1 MSSKRAIGDVRP
13 SQVITTFGP
22 GAIVD
27 LQTLSVIVSGIDTW
41 SPQEELVIREP
52 RLERALRVNRFFQAE
67 PVSGGFGYRKGT
79 VPVSV
84 FPRYQVCSNPN
95 CATLS
100 EYRGLKYGYPSL
112 EDRTGKLIKEYGGDP
127 NVNHLCRYNDITQE
141 IECKAPNCSGR
152 GKGKRAPTVPAPFVV
167 ACPSGHIDDF
177 PWRAYVHRDAD
188 DSCRQRMQLV
198 YSGTTGSVSDIWVYC
213 ACGKKRSVSD
223 AFGENR
229 SLALGECLRKRPWL
243 GINNI
248 DPDECK
254 HAGQV
259 RAIQRGATN
268 GWFPL
273 VRSALSIKEA
283 ASPIG
288 QALKKCP
295 QYQVEK
301 IDSPEKL
308 QTLLDMKMFPALA
321 EFKAED
327 IWRTIEKARRNIEND
342 EIDLRLPEWNAFRD
356 IAGSNQGEQ
365 SDFFLEAGEVP
376 DFLADKVERI
386 VLARK
391 LLEVRAL
398 TSFTRIDY
406 ASGMD
411 DDDMGASRAPIYKEQ
426 QDWLP
431 AIEVRGE
438 GIFLELKE
446 EALIAWEAEPGV
458 QKRAAAIEQKYKEW
472 AAERGVDADDFPGA
486 RYVLLHSL
494 AHVLMRQLALDC
506 GYSESSV
513 RERIYSSTD
522 PERKMAGILLYT
534 ASADSEGSLGGLV
547 DLGTKERFPNL
558 MHNAL
563 ENAKRCSSDPLCAD
577 HQPDVHATINGAA
590 CHACVLAPETSCEAF
605 NRFLDRNFLV
615 PTMAYSDMA
624 YFKITGSS
632 HVC

>member
-27 LQTLSVIVSGIDTW
+27 LQTLSVIVAGIDGW
-41 SPQEELVIREP
+41 HLDEDLVIHEP
-52 RLERALRVNRFFQAE
+52 RLQRALKVKRFFSAE
-67 PVSGGFGYRKGT
+67 PASGNYFTKRGT
-79 VPVSV
+79 VPTFL
-84 FPRYQVCSNPN
+84 FPRYQVCTHPE

-100 EYRGLKYGYPSL
+100 EPGEELV
-112 EDRTGKLIKEYGGDP
+112 EY
-127 NVNHLCRYNDITQE
+127 NEKTQE
-141 IECKAPNCSGR
+141 MECKAPNCKGR
-152 GKGKRAPTVPAPFVV
+152 GKFRAPTIPAPFVV

-188 DSCRQRMQLV
+188 TNCKKRMRLV
-198 YSGTTGSVSDIWVYC
+198 YSGTTGSVSDIWIYC
-213 ACGKKRSVSD
+213 ACDAKRSVSD

-229 SLALGECLRKRPWL
+229 SLALGECTRKRPWL
-243 GINNI
+243 GIKNK
-248 DPDECK
+248 DPYECK
-254 HAGQV
+254 HAGQL

-295 QYQVEK
+295 QHQVEK
-301 IDSPEKL
+301 IDSQEKL
-308 QTLLDMKMFPALA
+308 QTLLELEMFPALA

-327 IWRTIEKARRNIEND
+327 IWQTLLKERGEIETD

-356 IAGSNQGEQ
+356 IEGSNQGDQ
-365 SDFFLEAGEVP
+365 SDFFLEAGDVP
-376 DFLADKVERI
+376 DFLADKVDRI

-411 DDDMGASRAPIYKEQ
+411 DDGMGASRAPIYKER

-431 AIEVRGE
+431 AVEVRGE

-446 EALIAWEAEPGV
+446 EALNAWEAEPAV
-458 QKRAAAIEQKYKEW
+458 QKRAAAIGQKYKEW

-547 DLGTKERFPNL
+547 ELGSKERFPNL
-558 MHNAL
+558 IHNAL

-624 YFKITGSS
+624 YFK
-632 HVC
+632 

>member
-41 SPQEELVIREP
+41 RPQEELVIREP
-52 RLERALRVNRFFQAE
+52 RLERALRVSRFFQAE
-67 PVSGGFGYRKGT
+67 PVSSGFGYKKGT

-100 EYRGLKYGYPSL
+100 EYKGLKYGYPSS
-112 EDRTGKLIKEYGGDP
+112 ENRTEKLKKEYGGDP
-127 NVNHLCRYNDITQE
+127 NFNHLCRYNDITQE

-177 PWRAYVHRDAD
+177 PWHAYVHRDAGD
-188 DSCRQRMQLV
+188 PCRQRMQLV

-229 SLALGECLRKRPWL
+229 SLALGECTRKRPWL
-243 GINNI
+243 GIKNK
-248 DPDECK
+248 DPHECK
-254 HAGQV
+254 HAGQL

-295 QYQVEK
+295 QHQIEK
-301 IDSPEKL
+301 IDSQEKL
-308 QTLLDMKMFPALA
+308 QTLLDMEMFPALT

-327 IWRTIEKARRNIEND
+327 IWQTLLKERGEIETD

-356 IAGSNQGEQ
+356 IEGSNQGDQ

-376 DFLADKVERI
+376 DFLAEKVDRI

-411 DDDMGASRAPIYKEQ
+411 DDGMGASRAPIYKER

-431 AIEVRGE
+431 AVEVRGE

-446 EALIAWEAEPGV
+446 EALTAWEEEPAV
-458 QKRAAAIEQKYKEW
+458 QKRAVAIEQKYKEW

-486 RYVLLHSL
+486 RYLLLHSL

-558 MHNAL
+558 IHNAL

-624 YFKITGSS
+624 YFE
-632 HVC
+632 

>member
-41 SPQEELVIREP
+41 QPQEELVIREP
-52 RLERALRVNRFFQAE
+52 RLERALRVSRFFQAE
-67 PVSGGFGYRKGT
+67 PVSSGFGYKKGT

-100 EYRGLKYGYPSL
+100 EYKGLKYGYPSS
-112 EDRTGKLIKEYGGDP
+112 ENRTEKLKKEYGGDP
-127 NVNHLCRYNDITQE
+127 NFNHLCRYNDITQE

-177 PWRAYVHRDAD
+177 PWHAYVHRDAGD
-188 DSCRQRMQLV
+188 PCRQRMQLV

-229 SLALGECLRKRPWL
+229 SLALGECTRKRPWL
-243 GINNI
+243 GIKNK
-248 DPDECK
+248 DPHECK
-254 HAGQV
+254 HAGQL

-295 QYQVEK
+295 QHQVEK
-301 IDSPEKL
+301 IDSQEKL
-308 QTLLDMKMFPALA
+308 QTLLDMEMFPALT

-327 IWRTIEKARRNIEND
+327 IWQTLLKERGEIETD
-342 EIDLRLPEWNAFRD
+342 EIDLRLPEWNAFRN
-356 IAGSNQGEQ
+356 IEGSNQGDQ
-365 SDFFLEAGEVP
+365 YDFFLEAGEVP
-376 DFLADKVERI
+376 DFLADKVDRI

-411 DDDMGASRAPIYKEQ
+411 DDGMGASRAPIYKER

-431 AIEVRGE
+431 AVEVRGE

-446 EALIAWEAEPGV
+446 EALTAWEKESAV

-558 MHNAL
+558 IHNAL

-605 NRFLDRNFLV
+605 NRFLDRNFLM
-615 PTMAYSDMA
+615 PTMAYSNMA
-624 YFKITGSS
+624 YFK
-632 HVC
+632 

>member
-1 MSSKRAIGDVRP
+1 MSSRRAIGDVRP

-41 SPQEELVIREP
+41 HPQEELVIREP
-52 RLERALRVNRFFQAE
+52 RLERALRVSRFFQAE
-67 PVSGGFGYRKGT
+67 PVSSGFGYKKGT
-79 VPVSV
+79 VPVSI

-100 EYRGLKYGYPSL
+100 EYKGLKYGYPSS
-112 EDRTGKLIKEYGGDP
+112 EDRTEKLKKEYGGDH
-127 NVNHLCRYNDITQE
+127 NFNHLCRYNDITQE

-177 PWRAYVHRDAD
+177 PWHAYVHRDAGD
-188 DSCRQRMQLV
+188 PCRQRMQLV

-229 SLALGECLRKRPWL
+229 SLALGECTRKRPWL
-243 GINNI
+243 GIKNK
-248 DPDECK
+248 DPHECK
-254 HAGQV
+254 HAGQL

-295 QYQVEK
+295 QHQVEK
-301 IDSPEKL
+301 IDSQEKL
-308 QTLLDMKMFPALA
+308 QTLLDMEMFPALT

-327 IWRTIEKARRNIEND
+327 IWQTLLKERGEIETD

-356 IAGSNQGEQ
+356 IEGSNQGDQ

-376 DFLADKVERI
+376 DFLTDKVDRI

-411 DDDMGASRAPIYKEQ
+411 DDGMGASRAPIYKER

-431 AIEVRGE
+431 AVEVRGE
-438 GIFLELKE
+438 GIFLELNEK
-446 EALIAWEAEPGV
+446 ALTAWEAEPAV

-558 MHNAL
+558 IHNAF

-615 PTMAYSDMA
+615 PTMAYSNMA
-624 YFKITGSS
+624 YFK
-632 HVC
+632 

>member
-27 LQTLSVIVSGIDTW
+27 LQTLSVIVAGIDGW
-41 SPQEELVIREP
+41 HLDEDLVIHEP
-52 RLERALRVNRFFQAE
+52 RLQRALKVKRFFSAE
-67 PVSGGFGYRKGT
+67 PASGNYFTKRGT
-79 VPVSV
+79 VPTFL
-84 FPRYQVCSNPN
+84 FPRYQVCTHPE

-100 EYRGLKYGYPSL
+100 EPGEELV
-112 EDRTGKLIKEYGGDP
+112 EY
-127 NVNHLCRYNDITQE
+127 NEKTQE
-141 IECKAPNCSGR
+141 IECKAPNCKGR
-152 GKGKRAPTVPAPFVV
+152 GKFRAPTIPAPFVV

-188 DSCRQRMQLV
+188 TNCKKRMRLV
-198 YSGTTGSVSDIWVYC
+198 YSGTTGSVSDIWIYC
-213 ACGKKRSVSD
+213 ACDAKRSVSD

-229 SLALGECLRKRPWL
+229 SLALGECTRKRPWL
-243 GINNI
+243 GIKNK
-248 DPDECK
+248 DPHECK
-254 HAGQV
+254 HAGQL

-295 QYQVEK
+295 QHQVEK

-308 QTLLDMKMFPALA
+308 QMLLDMEMFPALA

-327 IWRTIEKARRNIEND
+327 IWQTLLKERGVIETD
-342 EIDLRLPEWNAFRD
+342 EIDLRLPEWNAFRN
-356 IAGSNQGEQ
+356 IEGSNQGDQ

-376 DFLADKVERI
+376 DFLAEKVERI

-411 DDDMGASRAPIYKEQ
+411 DDGMGASRAPIYKER

-431 AIEVRGE
+431 AVEVRGE

-446 EALIAWEAEPGV
+446 EALTAWEAEPAV

-486 RYVLLHSL
+486 RYALLHSL

-547 DLGTKERFPNL
+547 DLGTKERLPNL
-558 MHNAL
+558 IHNAL

-624 YFKITGSS
+624 YFK
-632 HVC
+632 

>member
-27 LQTLSVIVSGIDTW
+27 LQTLSVIVAGIDGW
-41 SPQEELVIREP
+41 HLDEDLVIHEP
-52 RLERALRVNRFFQAE
+52 RLQRALKVKRFFSAE
-67 PVSGGFGYRKGT
+67 PASGNYFTKRGT
-79 VPVSV
+79 VPTFL
-84 FPRYQVCSNPN
+84 FPRYQVCTHPE

-100 EYRGLKYGYPSL
+100 EPGEELV
-112 EDRTGKLIKEYGGDP
+112 EY
-127 NVNHLCRYNDITQE
+127 NEKTQE
-141 IECKAPNCSGR
+141 MECKAPNCKGR
-152 GKGKRAPTVPAPFVV
+152 GKFRAPTIPAPFVV

-188 DSCRQRMQLV
+188 TNCKKRMRLV
-198 YSGTTGSVSDIWVYC
+198 YSGTTGSVSDIWIYC
-213 ACGKKRSVSD
+213 ACDAKRSVSD

-229 SLALGECLRKRPWL
+229 SLALGECTRKRPWL
-243 GINNI
+243 GIKNK
-248 DPDECK
+248 DPHECK
-254 HAGQV
+254 HAGQL

-295 QYQVEK
+295 QHQVEK
-301 IDSPEKL
+301 IDSQEKL
-308 QTLLDMKMFPALA
+308 QTLLELEMFPALT
-321 EFKAED
+321 EFKVED
-327 IWRTIEKARRNIEND
+327 IWQTLLKERGEIETD

-356 IAGSNQGEQ
+356 IDGSNQGDK

-376 DFLADKVERI
+376 DFLANKVKRI

-411 DDDMGASRAPIYKEQ
+411 DDGMGASRAPIYKER

-431 AIEVRGE
+431 AVEVRGE

-446 EALIAWEAEPGV
+446 EALTAWEAEPAV

-558 MHNAL
+558 IHNAL

-624 YFKITGSS
+624 YFK
-632 HVC
+632 

>member
-27 LQTLSVIVSGIDTW
+27 LETLTVIVAGIDGW
-41 SPQEELVIREP
+41 HLDEDLVIHEP
-52 RLERALRVNRFFQAE
+52 RLQRALKVKRFFSAE
-67 PVSGGFGYRKGT
+67 PASGNYFTKRGT
-79 VPVSV
+79 VPTFL
-84 FPRYQVCSNPN
+84 FPRYQVCTHPE

-100 EYRGLKYGYPSL
+100 EPGEELV
-112 EDRTGKLIKEYGGDP
+112 EY
-127 NVNHLCRYNDITQE
+127 NKKTQE
-141 IECKAPNCSGR
+141 MECKAPNCKGR
-152 GKGKRAPTVPAPFVV
+152 GKFRAPTIPAPFVV

-188 DSCRQRMQLV
+188 TSCKKRMRLV
-198 YSGTTGSVSDIWVYC
+198 YSGTTGSVSDIWIYC
-213 ACGKKRSVSD
+213 ACDAKRSVSD

-229 SLALGECLRKRPWL
+229 SLALGECTRKRPWL
-243 GINNI
+243 GIKNK
-248 DPDECK
+248 DPHECK
-254 HAGQV
+254 HAGQL

-295 QYQVEK
+295 QHQVEK
-301 IDSPEKL
+301 IDSQEKL
-308 QTLLDMKMFPALA
+308 QTLLDMEMFPALA
-321 EFKAED
+321 GFKAED
-327 IWRTIEKARRNIEND
+327 IWQTLLKERGEIETD

-356 IAGSNQGEQ
+356 IEGSNQGDQ

-376 DFLADKVERI
+376 DFLADKIDRI

-411 DDDMGASRAPIYKEQ
+411 DDGMGASRAPIYKER

-431 AIEVRGE
+431 AVEVRGE

-446 EALIAWEAEPGV
+446 EALTAWEAEPAV

-472 AAERGVDADDFPGA
+472 AAERGVNANDFPGA

-494 AHVLMRQLALDC
+494 AHILMRQLALDC

-522 PERKMAGILLYT
+522 PDRKMAGILLYT

-547 DLGTKERFPNL
+547 DLGTKERLPNL
-558 MHNAL
+558 IHNAL

-624 YFKITGSS
+624 YFK
-632 HVC
+632 

>member
-27 LQTLSVIVSGIDTW
+27 LQTLSVIVAGIDGW
-41 SPQEELVIREP
+41 HVDEDLVIHEP
-52 RLERALRVNRFFQAE
+52 RLQRALKVKRFFSAE
-67 PVSGGFGYRKGT
+67 PASGNYFTKRGT
-79 VPVSV
+79 VPTFL
-84 FPRYQVCSNPN
+84 FPRYQVCTHPE

-100 EYRGLKYGYPSL
+100 EPGEELV
-112 EDRTGKLIKEYGGDP
+112 EY
-127 NVNHLCRYNDITQE
+127 NEKTQE
-141 IECKAPNCSGR
+141 MECKAPNCKGR
-152 GKGKRAPTVPAPFVV
+152 GKFRAPTIPAPFVV

-188 DSCRQRMQLV
+188 TNCKKRMRLV
-198 YSGTTGSVSDIWVYC
+198 YSGTTGSVSDIWIYC
-213 ACGKKRSVSD
+213 ACDAKRSVSD

-229 SLALGECLRKRPWL
+229 SLALGECTRKRPWL
-243 GINNI
+243 GIKNK
-248 DPDECK
+248 DPHECK
-254 HAGQV
+254 HAGQL

-295 QYQVEK
+295 QHQVEK
-301 IDSPEKL
+301 IDSQEKL
-308 QTLLDMKMFPALA
+308 QTLLDMEMFPALA
-321 EFKAED
+321 GFKAED
-327 IWRTIEKARRNIEND
+327 IWQTLLKERGEIETD

-356 IAGSNQGEQ
+356 IEGSNQGDQ

-376 DFLADKVERI
+376 DFLAGKVDRI

-411 DDDMGASRAPIYKEQ
+411 DDGMGASRAPIYKER

-431 AIEVRGE
+431 AVEVRGE

-446 EALIAWEAEPGV
+446 EALATWEAEPAV
-458 QKRAAAIEQKYKEW
+458 KKRAAAIEQKYKEW

-547 DLGTKERFPNL
+547 DLGTKERLPNL
-558 MHNAL
+558 IYNAL

-624 YFKITGSS
+624 YFK
-632 HVC
+632 

>member
-27 LQTLSVIVSGIDTW
+27 LQTLSVIVAGIDGW
-41 SPQEELVIREP
+41 HLDEDLVIHEP
-52 RLERALRVNRFFQAE
+52 RLQRALKVKRFFSAE
-67 PVSGGFGYRKGT
+67 PASGNYFTKRGT
-79 VPVSV
+79 VPTFL
-84 FPRYQVCSNPN
+84 FPRYQVCTHPE

-100 EYRGLKYGYPSL
+100 EPGEELV
-112 EDRTGKLIKEYGGDP
+112 EY
-127 NVNHLCRYNDITQE
+127 NEKTQE
-141 IECKAPNCSGR
+141 MECKAPNCKGR
-152 GKGKRAPTVPAPFVV
+152 GKFRAPTIPAPFVV

-188 DSCRQRMQLV
+188 TNCKKRMRLV
-198 YSGTTGSVSDIWVYC
+198 YSGTTGSVSDIWIYC
-213 ACGKKRSVSD
+213 ACDAKRSVSD

-229 SLALGECLRKRPWL
+229 SLALGECTRKRPWL
-243 GINNI
+243 GIKNK
-248 DPDECK
+248 DPHECK
-254 HAGQV
+254 HSGQL

-295 QYQVEK
+295 QHQVEK
-301 IDSPEKL
+301 IDSQEKL
-308 QTLLDMKMFPALA
+308 QTLLDMEMFPALT

-327 IWRTIEKARRNIEND
+327 IWQTLLKERGEIETD

-356 IAGSNQGEQ
+356 IEGSNQGDQ

-376 DFLADKVERI
+376 DFLADKVDRI

-411 DDDMGASRAPIYKEQ
+411 DDGMGASRAPIYKER

-431 AIEVRGE
+431 AVEVRGE

-446 EALIAWEAEPGV
+446 EALNAWEAEPAV

-494 AHVLMRQLALDC
+494 AHVLMRQMALDC

-522 PERKMAGILLYT
+522 PDRKMAGILLYT

-547 DLGTKERFPNL
+547 DLGTRERFPNL
-558 MHNAL
+558 IHNAL

-624 YFKITGSS
+624 YFK
-632 HVC
+632 

>member
-27 LQTLSVIVSGIDTW
+27 LQTLSVIVAGIDGW
-41 SPQEELVIREP
+41 HLDEDLVIHEP
-52 RLERALRVNRFFQAE
+52 RLQRALKVKRFFSAE
-67 PVSGGFGYRKGT
+67 PASGNYFTKRGT
-79 VPVSV
+79 VPTFL
-84 FPRYQVCSNPN
+84 FPRHQVCTHPE

-100 EYRGLKYGYPSL
+100 EPGEELV
-112 EDRTGKLIKEYGGDP
+112 EY
-127 NVNHLCRYNDITQE
+127 NEKTQE
-141 IECKAPNCSGR
+141 MECKAPNCKGR
-152 GKGKRAPTVPAPFVV
+152 GKFRAPTIPAPFVV

-188 DSCRQRMQLV
+188 TNCKKRMRLV
-198 YSGTTGSVSDIWVYC
+198 YSGTTGSVSDIWIYC
-213 ACGKKRSVSD
+213 ACDAKRSVSD

-229 SLALGECLRKRPWL
+229 SLALGECTRKRPWL
-243 GINNI
+243 GIKNK
-248 DPDECK
+248 DPHECK
-254 HAGQV
+254 HAGQL

-295 QYQVEK
+295 QHQVEK
-301 IDSPEKL
+301 IDSQEKL
-308 QTLLDMKMFPALA
+308 QTLLDMEMFPALS

-327 IWRTIEKARRNIEND
+327 IWQTLLKERGEIETD

-356 IAGSNQGEQ
+356 IEGSNQGDQ

-411 DDDMGASRAPIYKEQ
+411 DDGMGASRAPIYKER

-431 AIEVRGE
+431 AVEVRGE

-446 EALIAWEAEPGV
+446 DALTAWEAEPAV
-458 QKRAAAIEQKYKEW
+458 QRRAAAIEQKYKEW

-558 MHNAL
+558 IHNAL

-624 YFKITGSS
+624 YFN
-632 HVC
+632 

>member
-327 IWRTIEKARRNIEND
+327 IWQTLLKERGEIETD

-356 IAGSNQGEQ
+356 IKGSNQGDQ

-411 DDDMGASRAPIYKEQ
+411 DDGMGASRAPIYKER

-431 AIEVRGE
+431 AVEVRGE

-446 EALIAWEAEPGV
+446 EALNAWEAEPSV

-522 PERKMAGILLYT
+522 PDRKMAGILLYT

-558 MHNAL
+558 IHNAL

-624 YFKITGSS
+624 YFK
-632 HVC
+632 

>member
-27 LQTLSVIVSGIDTW
+27 LQTLSVIVAGIDGW
-41 SPQEELVIREP
+41 HLDEDLVIHEP
-52 RLERALRVNRFFQAE
+52 RLQRALKVKRFFSAE
-67 PVSGGFGYRKGT
+67 PASGNYFTKRGT
-79 VPVSV
+79 VPTFL
-84 FPRYQVCSNPN
+84 FPRYQVCTHPE

-100 EYRGLKYGYPSL
+100 EPGEELV
-112 EDRTGKLIKEYGGDP
+112 EY
-127 NVNHLCRYNDITQE
+127 NEKTQE
-141 IECKAPNCSGR
+141 MECKAPNCKGR
-152 GKGKRAPTVPAPFVV
+152 GKFRAPTIPAPFVV

-188 DSCRQRMQLV
+188 TNCKKRMRLV
-198 YSGTTGSVSDIWVYC
+198 YSGTTGSVSDIWIYC
-213 ACGKKRSVSD
+213 ACDAKRSVSD

-229 SLALGECLRKRPWL
+229 SLALGECTRKRPWL
-243 GINNI
+243 GIKNK
-248 DPDECK
+248 DPHECK
-254 HAGQV
+254 HAGQL

-295 QYQVEK
+295 QHQVEK
-301 IDSPEKL
+301 IDSQEKL
-308 QTLLDMKMFPALA
+308 QTLLELEMFPALA

-327 IWRTIEKARRNIEND
+327 IWQTLLKERGEIETD

-356 IAGSNQGEQ
+356 IEGSNQGDQ
-365 SDFFLEAGEVP
+365 SDFFLEAGDVP
-376 DFLADKVERI
+376 DFLADKVDRI

-411 DDDMGASRAPIYKEQ
+411 DDGMGASRAPIYKER

-431 AIEVRGE
+431 AVEVRGE

-446 EALIAWEAEPGV
+446 EALNAWEAEPAV

-547 DLGTKERFPNL
+547 ELGSKERFPNL
-558 MHNAL
+558 IHNAL

-624 YFKITGSS
+624 YFK
-632 HVC
+632 

>member
-27 LQTLSVIVSGIDTW
+27 LQTLSVIVAGIDGW
-41 SPQEELVIREP
+41 HLDEDLVIHEP
-52 RLERALRVNRFFQAE
+52 RLQRALKVKRFFSAEQA
-67 PVSGGFGYRKGT
+67 SGNYFTKRGT
-79 VPVSV
+79 VPTFL
-84 FPRYQVCSNPN
+84 FPRYQVCTHSE

-100 EYRGLKYGYPSL
+100 EPGEELV
-112 EDRTGKLIKEYGGDP
+112 EY
-127 NVNHLCRYNDITQE
+127 NEKTQE
-141 IECKAPNCSGR
+141 MECKAPNCKGR
-152 GKGKRAPTVPAPFVV
+152 GKFRAPTIPAPFVV

-188 DSCRQRMQLV
+188 TNCKKRMRLV

-213 ACGKKRSVSD
+213 ACDAKRSVSD
-223 AFGENR
+223 AFGER
-229 SLALGECLRKRPWL
+229 RDVALGECTRKRPWL
-243 GINNI
+243 GIKNK
-248 DPDECK
+248 DPYECK
-254 HAGQV
+254 HAGQL

-295 QYQVEK
+295 QHQVEK
-301 IDSPEKL
+301 IDSQEKL
-308 QTLLDMKMFPALA
+308 QTLLELEMFPALA

-327 IWRTIEKARRNIEND
+327 IWQTLLKERGEIETD

-356 IAGSNQGEQ
+356 IEGSNQGDQ

-376 DFLADKVERI
+376 DFLADKVDRI

-411 DDDMGASRAPIYKEQ
+411 DDGMGASRAPIYKER

-431 AIEVRGE
+431 AVEVRGE

-446 EALIAWEAEPGV
+446 EALAAWEAEPAV
-458 QKRAAAIEQKYKEW
+458 QMRAAAIEQKYKEW

-486 RYVLLHSL
+486 RYVLMHSL

-547 DLGTKERFPNL
+547 DLGTKERLPNL
-558 MHNAL
+558 IYNAL

-624 YFKITGSS
+624 YFK
-632 HVC
+632 

>member
-27 LQTLSVIVSGIDTW
+27 LQTLSVIVAGIDGW
-41 SPQEELVIREP
+41 HLDEDLVIHEP
-52 RLERALRVNRFFQAE
+52 RLQRALKVKRFFSAE
-67 PVSGGFGYRKGT
+67 PASGNYFTKRGT
-79 VPVSV
+79 VPTFL
-84 FPRYQVCSNPN
+84 FPRYQVCTHPE

-100 EYRGLKYGYPSL
+100 EPSEEL
-112 EDRTGKLIKEYGGDP
+112 VEY
-127 NVNHLCRYNDITQE
+127 NEKTQE
-141 IECKAPNCSGR
+141 MECKAPNCKGR
-152 GKGKRAPTVPAPFVV
+152 GKFRAPTIPAPFVV

-188 DSCRQRMQLV
+188 TNCKKRMRLV
-198 YSGTTGSVSDIWVYC
+198 YSGTTGSVSDIWIYC
-213 ACGKKRSVSD
+213 ACDAKRSVSD

-229 SLALGECLRKRPWL
+229 SLALGECTRKRPWL
-243 GINNI
+243 GIKNK
-248 DPDECK
+248 DPHECK
-254 HAGQV
+254 HVGQL

-295 QYQVEK
+295 QHQVEK
-301 IDSPEKL
+301 IDSQEKL
-308 QTLLDMKMFPALA
+308 QTLLDMEMFPALA

-327 IWRTIEKARRNIEND
+327 IWQTLLKERGEIETD

-356 IAGSNQGEQ
+356 IEGSNQGDQ

-376 DFLADKVERI
+376 DVLADKVERI

-411 DDDMGASRAPIYKEQ
+411 DDGMGASRAPIYKER

-431 AIEVRGE
+431 AVEVRGE

-446 EALIAWEAEPGV
+446 EVLTAWETKPSV
-458 QKRAAAIEQKYKEW
+458 QTRAAAIERKYKEW

-558 MHNAL
+558 IHNAL

-624 YFKITGSS
+624 YFK
-632 HVC
+632 

>member
-27 LQTLSVIVSGIDTW
+27 LQTLSVIVAGIDGW
-41 SPQEELVIREP
+41 RLDENLVIHEP
-52 RLERALRVNRFFQAE
+52 RLQRALKVKRFFSAE
-67 PVSGGFGYRKGT
+67 PASGSYFTKQGT
-79 VPVSV
+79 VPTFL
-84 FPRYQVCSNPN
+84 FPRYQVCTHPE

-100 EYRGLKYGYPSL
+100 EPSEEL
-112 EDRTGKLIKEYGGDP
+112 VEY
-127 NVNHLCRYNDITQE
+127 NEKTQE
-141 IECKAPNCSGR
+141 MECKAPNCKGR
-152 GKGKRAPTVPAPFVV
+152 GKYRAPTIPAPFVV

-177 PWRAYVHRDAD
+177 PWRAYVHRDANT
-188 DSCRQRMQLV
+188 SCKKRMRLV
-198 YSGTTGSVSDIWVYC
+198 YSGTTGSVSDIWIYC
-213 ACGKKRSVSD
+213 ACDAKRSVSD

-229 SLALGECLRKRPWL
+229 SLALGECTRKRPWL
-243 GINNI
+243 GIKNK
-248 DPDECK
+248 DPHDCK

-283 ASPIG
+283 ASAIG

-295 QYQVEK
+295 QHQVEK

-308 QTLLDMKMFPALA
+308 KTLLELEMFPTLA

-327 IWRTIEKARRNIEND
+327 IWQTLLKERGEVETD

-356 IAGSNQGEQ
+356 IEGSNQGDQ

-376 DFLADKVERI
+376 DFLTDKIERI

-411 DDDMGASRAPIYKEQ
+411 DDGMGASRAPIYKDR

-431 AIEVRGE
+431 AVEVRGE
-438 GIFLELKE
+438 GVFIELKE
-446 EALIAWEAEPGV
+446 EALVHWEAAPAV
-458 QKRAAAIEQKYKEW
+458 RKRASAIEQKYKEW
-472 AAERGVDADDFPGA
+472 AAERGVNADDFPGS

-494 AHVLMRQLALDC
+494 AHILMRQLSLDC
-506 GYSESSV
+506 GYSESAV
-513 RERIYSSTD
+513 RERIYSSAD
-522 PERKMAGILLYT
+522 PQRKMAGILLYT

-547 DLGTKERFPNL
+547 DLGTKDRFPNL
-558 MHNAL
+558 IHSAL

-590 CHACVLAPETSCEAF
+590 CHACLLAPETSCEAF

-615 PTMAYSDMA
+615 PTMAHSDMA
-624 YFKITGSS
+624 YFK
-632 HVC
+632 

>member
-22 GAIVD
+22 GAVVD
-27 LQTLSVIVSGIDTW
+27 LQTLSVIVSGIDGW
-41 SPQEELVIREP
+41 HPQEELVIREH
-52 RLERALRVNRFFQAE
+52 RLERALRVKRFFQAE
-67 PVSGGFGYRKGT
+67 PASGGFGFKKGT
-79 VPVSV
+79 VPASV
-84 FPRYQVCSNPN
+84 FPRYQVCSNPD

-100 EYRGLKYGYPSL
+100 EYRGLKYGYPSS
-112 EDRTGKLIKEYGGDP
+112 EDRTEKLKKEYGGDSDYS
-127 NVNHLCRYNDITQE
+127 HLCRFNEFTQE
-141 IECKAPNCSGR
+141 MECKAPNCKGR
-152 GKGKRAPTVPAPFVV
+152 GKFRAPTIPAPFVV

-188 DSCRQRMQLV
+188 TNCKKRMRLV
-198 YSGTTGSVSDIWVYC
+198 YSGTTGSVSDIWIYC
-213 ACGKKRSVSD
+213 ACDAKRSVSD

-229 SLALGECLRKRPWL
+229 SLALGECTRKRPWL
-243 GINNI
+243 GIKNK
-248 DPDECK
+248 DPHECK
-254 HAGQV
+254 HAGQL

-295 QYQVEK
+295 QHQVEK
-301 IDSPEKL
+301 IDSQEKL
-308 QTLLDMKMFPALA
+308 QTLLDLEMFPTLA
-321 EFKAED
+321 EFKAEE
-327 IWRTIEKARRNIEND
+327 IWQTLLKERGEIETD

-356 IAGSNQGEQ
+356 IEGSNQGDQ

-376 DFLADKVERI
+376 DFLADKVDRI

-411 DDDMGASRAPIYKEQ
+411 DDGMGASRAPIYKER

-431 AIEVRGE
+431 AVEVRGE

-446 EALIAWEAEPGV
+446 EALTAWEAEPAV

-547 DLGTKERFPNL
+547 DLGTKERLPNL
-558 MHNAL
+558 IHNAL

-624 YFKITGSS
+624 YFK
-632 HVC
+632 

>member
-22 GAIVD
+22 GSIVD
-27 LQTLSVIVSGIDTW
+27 LQTLSVIVAGIDGW
-41 SPQEELVIREP
+41 RLDEDQVIHEP
-52 RLERALRVNRFFQAE
+52 RLQRALKVKRFFSAE
-67 PVSGGFGYRKGT
+67 PASGNFFTKRGT
-79 VPVSV
+79 VPTFL
-84 FPRYQVCSNPN
+84 FPRYQVCTHPE

-100 EYRGLKYGYPSL
+100 EPGEGLV
-112 EDRTGKLIKEYGGDP
+112 EY
-127 NVNHLCRYNDITQE
+127 NEKSQE
-141 IECKAPNCSGR
+141 MECKAPNCKGR
-152 GKGKRAPTVPAPFVV
+152 GRFRAPTVPAPFVV

-188 DSCRQRMQLV
+188 TNCKKRMRLV
-198 YSGTTGSVSDIWVYC
+198 YSGNTGSVSDIWIYC
-213 ACGKKRSVSD
+213 ACDAKRSVSD

-229 SLALGECLRKRPWL
+229 SLALGECTRKRPWL
-243 GINNI
+243 GIKNK
-248 DPDECK
+248 DPHECS

-295 QYQVEK
+295 QHQVEK
-301 IDSPEKL
+301 IDSLAKL
-308 QTLLDMKMFPALA
+308 QTLLDMEMFPALA
-321 EFKAED
+321 EFKADD
-327 IWRTIEKARRNIEND
+327 IWQTLLKERGEIETD

-356 IAGSNQGEQ
+356 IEGSNQGDQ

-376 DFLADKVERI
+376 DFLTDKIERI

-411 DDDMGASRAPIYKEQ
+411 DDGMGASRAPIYKER

-431 AIEVRGE
+431 AVEVRGK
-438 GIFLELKE
+438 GIFIELKE
-446 EALIAWEAEPGV
+446 EALANWEAEPAV
-458 QKRAAAIEQKYKEW
+458 KKRAAAIEQKYKEW
-472 AAERGVDADDFPGA
+472 ASERGVDADDFPGA

-558 MHNAL
+558 IHGAL
-563 ENAKRCSSDPLCAD
+563 QNAKRCSSDPLCAD

-615 PTMAYSDMA
+615 PTMAYDDMA
-624 YFKITGSS
+624 YFK
-632 HVC
+632 

>member
-27 LQTLSVIVSGIDTW
+27 LQTLSVIVAGIDGW
-41 SPQEELVIREP
+41 HVDEDLVIHEP
-52 RLERALRVNRFFQAE
+52 RLQRALKVKRFFSAE
-67 PVSGGFGYRKGT
+67 PASGNYFTKRGT
-79 VPVSV
+79 VPTFL
-84 FPRYQVCSNPN
+84 FPRYQVCTHPE

-100 EYRGLKYGYPSL
+100 EPGEELV
-112 EDRTGKLIKEYGGDP
+112 EY
-127 NVNHLCRYNDITQE
+127 NEKIQE
-141 IECKAPNCSGR
+141 MECKAPNCKGR
-152 GKGKRAPTVPAPFVV
+152 GKFRAPTIPAPFVV

-188 DSCRQRMQLV
+188 TNCKKRMRLV
-198 YSGTTGSVSDIWVYC
+198 YSGTTGSVSDIWIYC
-213 ACGKKRSVSD
+213 ACDAKRSVSD

-229 SLALGECLRKRPWL
+229 SLALGECTRKRPWL
-243 GINNI
+243 GIKNK
-248 DPDECK
+248 DPHECK
-254 HAGQV
+254 HAGQL

-295 QYQVEK
+295 QHQVEK
-301 IDSPEKL
+301 IDSQEKL
-308 QTLLDMKMFPALA
+308 QTLLELEMFPVLA

-327 IWRTIEKARRNIEND
+327 IWQTLLKERGEIETD

-356 IAGSNQGEQ
+356 IEGSNQGDQ

-376 DFLADKVERI
+376 DFLADKVDRI

-411 DDDMGASRAPIYKEQ
+411 DDGLGASRAPIYKER

-431 AIEVRGE
+431 AVEVRGE

-446 EALIAWEAEPGV
+446 EALNAWEAEPAV

-513 RERIYSSTD
+513 RERIYSSTA

-558 MHNAL
+558 IHNAL

-624 YFKITGSS
+624 YFK
-632 HVC
+632 

>member
-27 LQTLSVIVSGIDTW
+27 LQTLSVIVAGIDGW
-41 SPQEELVIREP
+41 HLDEDLVIHEP
-52 RLERALRVNRFFQAE
+52 RLQRALKVKRFFSAE
-67 PVSGGFGYRKGT
+67 PASGNYFTKRGT
-79 VPVSV
+79 VPTFL
-84 FPRYQVCSNPN
+84 FPRYQVCTHPE

-100 EYRGLKYGYPSL
+100 EPGEELV
-112 EDRTGKLIKEYGGDP
+112 EY
-127 NVNHLCRYNDITQE
+127 NEKTQE
-141 IECKAPNCSGR
+141 MECKAPNCKGR
-152 GKGKRAPTVPAPFVV
+152 GKFRAPTIPAPFVV

-188 DSCRQRMQLV
+188 TNCKKRMRLV
-198 YSGTTGSVSDIWVYC
+198 YSGTTGSVSDIWIYC
-213 ACGKKRSVSD
+213 ACDAKRSVSD

-229 SLALGECLRKRPWL
+229 SLALGECTRKRPWL
-243 GINNI
+243 GIKNK
-248 DPDECK
+248 DPHECK
-254 HAGQV
+254 HAGQL

-295 QYQVEK
+295 QHQVEK
-301 IDSPEKL
+301 IDSQEKL
-308 QTLLDMKMFPALA
+308 QTLLDMEMFPALA

-327 IWRTIEKARRNIEND
+327 IWQTLLKERGEIETD

-356 IAGSNQGEQ
+356 IEGSNQGDQ
-365 SDFFLEAGEVP
+365 SDFFLEVGEVP

-411 DDDMGASRAPIYKEQ
+411 DDGMGASRAPIYKER

-431 AIEVRGE
+431 AVEVRGE
-438 GIFLELKE
+438 GIFIELKE
-446 EALIAWEAEPGV
+446 EALIAWEAEPAV
-458 QKRAAAIEQKYKEW
+458 QRCAAAIEQKYKEW

-558 MHNAL
+558 IHNAL

-624 YFKITGSS
+624 YFK
-632 HVC
+632 

>member
-308 QTLLDMKMFPALA
+308 QTLLDMNMFPALA

-327 IWRTIEKARRNIEND
+327 IWRTIEKARGNIEND

-411 DDDMGASRAPIYKEQ
+411 DDGMGASRAPIYKEQ

-472 AAERGVDADDFPGA
+472 AAERGVDSDDFPGA

-558 MHNAL
+558 IHNAL

-624 YFKITGSS
+624 YFK
-632 HVC
+632 

>member
-27 LQTLSVIVSGIDTW
+27 LQTLSVIVAGIDGW
-41 SPQEELVIREP
+41 HLDEDRVIHEP
-52 RLERALRVNRFFQAE
+52 RLQRALKVKRFFSAE
-67 PVSGGFGYRKGT
+67 PASGNYFTKRGT
-79 VPVSV
+79 VPTFL
-84 FPRYQVCSNPN
+84 FPRYQVCTNPE

-100 EYRGLKYGYPSL
+100 EPGEELVGYN
-112 EDRTGKLIKEYGGDP
+112 EK
-127 NVNHLCRYNDITQE
+127 TQE
-141 IECKAPNCSGR
+141 MECKAPNCKGR
-152 GKGKRAPTVPAPFVV
+152 GKFRAPTIPAPFVV
-167 ACPSGHIDDF
+167 ACASGHIDEF

-188 DSCRQRMQLV
+188 TNCKKRLRLV
-198 YSGTTGSVSDIWVYC
+198 YSGTTGSVSDIWIYC
-213 ACGKKRSVSD
+213 ACDAKRSVSE

-229 SLALGECLRKRPWL
+229 SLVLGECSRKRPWL
-243 GINNI
+243 GIKNK
-248 DPDECK
+248 DPHECK

-295 QYQVEK
+295 QHQVEK

-308 QTLLDMKMFPALA
+308 QMLLDMEMFPALA

-327 IWRTIEKARRNIEND
+327 IWQTLLKERGVIETD

-356 IAGSNQGEQ
+356 IEGSNQGDQ

-376 DFLADKVERI
+376 DFLAEKVERV

-411 DDDMGASRAPIYKEQ
+411 DDGMGASRAPIYKER

-431 AIEVRGE
+431 AVEVRGE
-438 GIFLELKE
+438 GVFFELKE
-446 EALIAWEAEPGV
+446 NALTAWEAKPAV
-458 QKRAAAIEQKYKEW
+458 QRRAAAIEQKYKEW
-472 AAERGVDADDFPGA
+472 AAERGVEADDFPGA

-506 GYSESSV
+506 GYSGSSV

-547 DLGTKERFPNL
+547 DLGAKERFPDLINS
-558 MHNAL
+558 AL

-624 YFKITGSS
+624 YFK
-632 HVC
+632 

>member
-27 LQTLSVIVSGIDTW
+27 LQTLSVIVAGIDGW
-41 SPQEELVIREP
+41 HLDEELVIHEP
-52 RLERALRVNRFFQAE
+52 RLQRALKVKRFFSAE
-67 PVSGGFGYRKGT
+67 PASGNYFTKRGT
-79 VPVSV
+79 VPTFL
-84 FPRYQVCSNPN
+84 FPRYQVCTHPE

-100 EYRGLKYGYPSL
+100 EPGEELV
-112 EDRTGKLIKEYGGDP
+112 EY
-127 NVNHLCRYNDITQE
+127 NEKTQE
-141 IECKAPNCSGR
+141 MECKAPNCKGR
-152 GKGKRAPTVPAPFVV
+152 GKFRAPTIPAPFVV

-188 DSCRQRMQLV
+188 TNCKKRMRLV
-198 YSGTTGSVSDIWVYC
+198 YSGTTGSVSDIWIYC
-213 ACGKKRSVSD
+213 ACDAKRSVSD

-229 SLALGECLRKRPWL
+229 SLALGECTRKRPWL
-243 GINNI
+243 GIKNK
-248 DPDECK
+248 DPHECK
-254 HAGQV
+254 HAGQL

-295 QYQVEK
+295 QHQVEK
-301 IDSPEKL
+301 IDSQEKL
-308 QTLLDMKMFPALA
+308 QTLLDMEMFPALA

-327 IWRTIEKARRNIEND
+327 IWQTLLKERGEIETD

-356 IAGSNQGEQ
+356 IEGSNQGDQ

-411 DDDMGASRAPIYKEQ
+411 DDGMGASRAPIYKER

-431 AIEVRGE
+431 AVEVRGE
-438 GIFLELKE
+438 GVFLELKE
-446 EALIAWEAEPGV
+446 EALTVWEAEPAV
-458 QKRAAAIEQKYKEW
+458 QKRAAAIEKKYKEW

-558 MHNAL
+558 IHNAL

-624 YFKITGSS
+624 YFK
-632 HVC
+632 

>member
-27 LQTLSVIVSGIDTW
+27 LQTLSVIVAGIDGW
-41 SPQEELVIREP
+41 HLDEDLVIHEP
-52 RLERALRVNRFFQAE
+52 RLQRALKVKRFFSAE
-67 PVSGGFGYRKGT
+67 PASGNYFTKRGT
-79 VPVSV
+79 VPTFI
-84 FPRYQVCSNPN
+84 FPRYQVCTHPE

-100 EYRGLKYGYPSL
+100 EAGEELV
-112 EDRTGKLIKEYGGDP
+112 EY
-127 NVNHLCRYNDITQE
+127 NEKTQE
-141 IECKAPNCSGR
+141 MECKAPNCKGR
-152 GKGKRAPTVPAPFVV
+152 GKFRAPTIPAPFVV

-188 DSCRQRMQLV
+188 TNCKKRMRLV
-198 YSGTTGSVSDIWVYC
+198 YSGTTGSVSDIWIYC
-213 ACGKKRSVSD
+213 ACDAKRSVSD

-229 SLALGECLRKRPWL
+229 SLALGECTRKRPWL
-243 GINNI
+243 GIKNK
-248 DPDECK
+248 DPHECK
-254 HAGQV
+254 HAGQL

-295 QYQVEK
+295 QHQVEK
-301 IDSPEKL
+301 IDSQEKL
-308 QTLLDMKMFPALA
+308 QTLLELEMFPALA

-327 IWRTIEKARRNIEND
+327 IWQTLLKERGEIETD

-356 IAGSNQGEQ
+356 IEGSNQGDQ

-376 DFLADKVERI
+376 DFLADKVDRI

-411 DDDMGASRAPIYKEQ
+411 DDGMGASRAPIYKER

-431 AIEVRGE
+431 AVEVRGE

-446 EALIAWEAEPGV
+446 QALTAWEAEPAV

-472 AAERGVDADDFPGA
+472 AAERGVDANDFPGA

-547 DLGTKERFPNL
+547 DLGTKERFPGLINS
-558 MHNAL
+558 AL

-615 PTMAYSDMA
+615 PTMAYNDMA
-624 YFKITGSS
+624 YFK
-632 HVC
+632 

>member
-27 LQTLSVIVSGIDTW
+27 LQTLSVIVAGIDGW
-41 SPQEELVIREP
+41 HVDEDLVIHEP
-52 RLERALRVNRFFQAE
+52 RLQRALKVKRFFSAE
-67 PVSGGFGYRKGT
+67 PASGNYFTKRGT
-79 VPVSV
+79 VPTFL
-84 FPRYQVCSNPN
+84 FPRYQVCTHPE

-100 EYRGLKYGYPSL
+100 EPGEELV
-112 EDRTGKLIKEYGGDP
+112 EY
-127 NVNHLCRYNDITQE
+127 NEKTQE
-141 IECKAPNCSGR
+141 MECKAPNCKGR
-152 GKGKRAPTVPAPFVV
+152 GKFRAPTIPAPFVV

-188 DSCRQRMQLV
+188 TNCKKRMRLV
-198 YSGTTGSVSDIWVYC
+198 YSGTTGSVSDIWIYC
-213 ACGKKRSVSD
+213 ACDAKRSVSD

-229 SLALGECLRKRPWL
+229 SLALGECTRKRPWL
-243 GINNI
+243 GIKNK
-248 DPDECK
+248 DPHECK
-254 HAGQV
+254 HAGQL

-295 QYQVEK
+295 QHQVEK
-301 IDSPEKL
+301 IDSQEKL
-308 QTLLDMKMFPALA
+308 QTLLDMEMFPALA

-327 IWRTIEKARRNIEND
+327 IWQTLLKERGEIETD

-356 IAGSNQGEQ
+356 IEGSNQGDQ
-365 SDFFLEAGEVP
+365 SDFFLEAGDVP
-376 DFLADKVERI
+376 DFLADKVDRI

-411 DDDMGASRAPIYKEQ
+411 DDGMGASRAPIYKER

-431 AIEVRGE
+431 AVEVRGE

-446 EALIAWEAEPGV
+446 EALTAWEAQSAV

-547 DLGTKERFPNL
+547 DLGTKERLPNL
-558 MHNAL
+558 INNAL

-624 YFKITGSS
+624 YFK
-632 HVC
+632 

>member
-27 LQTLSVIVSGIDTW
+27 LQTLSVIVAGIDGW
-41 SPQEELVIREP
+41 HLDEDLVIHEP
-52 RLERALRVNRFFQAE
+52 RLQRALKVKRFFSAE
-67 PVSGGFGYRKGT
+67 PASGNYFTKRGT
-79 VPVSV
+79 VPTFL
-84 FPRYQVCSNPN
+84 FPRYQVCTHPE

-100 EYRGLKYGYPSL
+100 EPGEELV
-112 EDRTGKLIKEYGGDP
+112 EY
-127 NVNHLCRYNDITQE
+127 NEKTQE
-141 IECKAPNCSGR
+141 MECKAPNCKGR
-152 GKGKRAPTVPAPFVV
+152 GKFRAPTIPAPFVV

-188 DSCRQRMQLV
+188 TNCKKRMRLV
-198 YSGTTGSVSDIWVYC
+198 YSGTTGSVSDIWIYC
-213 ACGKKRSVSD
+213 ACDAKRSVSD

-229 SLALGECLRKRPWL
+229 SLALGECTRKRPWL
-243 GINNI
+243 GIKNK
-248 DPDECK
+248 DPHECK
-254 HAGQV
+254 HAGQL

-295 QYQVEK
+295 QHQVEK
-301 IDSPEKL
+301 IDSQEKL
-308 QTLLDMKMFPALA
+308 QTLLELEMFPALA

-327 IWRTIEKARRNIEND
+327 IWQTLLKERGEIETD

-356 IAGSNQGEQ
+356 IEGSNQGDQ

-376 DFLADKVERI
+376 DFLADKVDRI

-411 DDDMGASRAPIYKEQ
+411 DDGMGASRAPIYKER

-431 AIEVRGE
+431 AVEVRGE

-446 EALIAWEAEPGV
+446 EALNAWEAESAV
-458 QKRAAAIEQKYKEW
+458 QMRAAAIEQKYKEW

-547 DLGTKERFPNL
+547 DLGTKERLPDL
-558 MHNAL
+558 IHNAL

-624 YFKITGSS
+624 YFK
-632 HVC
+632 

>member
-27 LQTLSVIVSGIDTW
+27 LQTLSVIVAGIDGW
-41 SPQEELVIREP
+41 HVDEDLVIHEP
-52 RLERALRVNRFFQAE
+52 RLQRALKVKRFFSAE
-67 PVSGGFGYRKGT
+67 PASGNYFTKRGT
-79 VPVSV
+79 VPTFL
-84 FPRYQVCSNPN
+84 FPRYQVCTHPE

-100 EYRGLKYGYPSL
+100 EPGEELV
-112 EDRTGKLIKEYGGDP
+112 EY
-127 NVNHLCRYNDITQE
+127 NEKTQE
-141 IECKAPNCSGR
+141 MECKAPNCKGR
-152 GKGKRAPTVPAPFVV
+152 GKFRAPTIPAPFVV

-188 DSCRQRMQLV
+188 TNCKKRMRLV
-198 YSGTTGSVSDIWVYC
+198 YSGTTGSVSDIWIYC
-213 ACGKKRSVSD
+213 ACDAKRSVSD

-229 SLALGECLRKRPWL
+229 SLALGECTRKRPWL
-243 GINNI
+243 GIKNK
-248 DPDECK
+248 DPHECK
-254 HAGQV
+254 HAGQL

-295 QYQVEK
+295 QHQVEK
-301 IDSPEKL
+301 IDSQEKL
-308 QTLLDMKMFPALA
+308 QTLLDMEMFPALA
-321 EFKAED
+321 GFKAED
-327 IWRTIEKARRNIEND
+327 IWQTLLKERGEIETD

-356 IAGSNQGEQ
+356 IEGSNQGDQ
-365 SDFFLEAGEVP
+365 SDFFLEAGDVP
-376 DFLADKVERI
+376 DFLADKVDRI

-411 DDDMGASRAPIYKEQ
+411 DDGMGASRAPIYKER

-431 AIEVRGE
+431 AVEVRGE

-446 EALIAWEAEPGV
+446 EALNAWEAEPAV

-558 MHNAL
+558 IHNAL

-624 YFKITGSS
+624 YFK
-632 HVC
+632 